1 MQSLEQYFIN
11 EQSDFFN
18 YMMDNRLFKSRKTC
32 HDYLSRLRYVSVMY
46 KLDTSITGEDVENI
60 VAELKKTMHQR
71 DKYNTSKAVSDI
83 ASGLN
88 CFLQYAQSD
97 YKKVREDTVLAE
109 VAKVQKDATLSETE
123 RNAIVK
129 ARVGQGLFRN
139 NLIEYWKGC
148 SVTLCMNLPLLVAS
162 HIQPW
167 RHSSNEERIGVYNG
181 LLLTPNLDKLFDKG
195 YITFN
200 RNGKMECSDS
210 LPKSDRKILGLDD
223 TMQLTMFEDKHQE
236 YLKYHRDNCFL

>member
-18 YMMDNRLFKSRKTC
+18 YMMDNRLFKSRKTY

-60 VAELKKTMHQR
+60 VAELRNTMHQR
-71 DKYNTSKAVSDI
+71 DKYNTPKAVSDI

-88 CFLQYAQSD
+88 RFLQYAQSD

-129 ARVGQGLFRN
+129 ARV
-139 NLIEYWKGC
+139 
-148 SVTLCMNLPLLVAS
+148 
-162 HIQPW
+162 
-167 RHSSNEERIGVYNG
+167 
-181 LLLTPNLDKLFDKG
+181 
-195 YITFN
+195 
-200 RNGKMECSDS
+200 
-210 LPKSDRKILGLDD
+210 
-223 TMQLTMFEDKHQE
+223 
-236 YLKYHRDNCFL
+236 